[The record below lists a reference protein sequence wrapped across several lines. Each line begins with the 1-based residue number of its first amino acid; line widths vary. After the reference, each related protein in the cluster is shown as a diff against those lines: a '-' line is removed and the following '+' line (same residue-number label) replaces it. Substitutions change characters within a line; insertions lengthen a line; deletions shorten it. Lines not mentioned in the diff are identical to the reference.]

1 MWMVG
6 AFMVFNVE
14 CYDVEKYNSNG
25 EKYLIVCKR
34 TWVQV
39 LYYFNMCIILRL
51 CLNVINY
58 NVILKV

>member
-1 MWMVG
+1 
-6 AFMVFNVE
+6 MVFNVE